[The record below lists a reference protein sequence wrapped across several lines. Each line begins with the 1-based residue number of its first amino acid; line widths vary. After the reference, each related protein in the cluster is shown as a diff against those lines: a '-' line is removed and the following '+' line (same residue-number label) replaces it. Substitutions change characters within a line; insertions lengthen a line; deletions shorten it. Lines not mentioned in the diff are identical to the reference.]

1 VCGRYALNIS
11 GEDLALEFAAG
22 VKDAAFTP
30 SNWNISPTTVIPF
43 INADDEK
50 GEIRNVNTASWGLI
64 PSWAKD
70 ANRASNAINA
80 RVESI
85 SEKPTFKSAF
95 ISRRCL
101 IPVTGYY
108 EWATEL
114 GKYKP
119 KQPFYISH
127 KNKSSLAI
135 AGLYENWINPESK
148 QSVQSAAI
156 ITREAVGILA
166 PIHHRMPVILPKD
179 LWSTWLSSKS
189 LLPNEIDD
197 YLNMI
202 DIKEA
207 DKDLIFWPVSDDVN
221 NARNTGADLAK
232 EIALGESGTL
242 F

>member
-1 VCGRYALNIS
+1 MCGRYALNIS

-70 ANRASNAINA
+70 ASRASNAINA

-95 ISRRCL
+95 KSRRCL

-202 DIKEA
+202 DINEA

-221 NARNTGADLAK
+221 NARNSGADLAK

>member
-22 VKDAAFTP
+22 IKDAAFTP
-30 SNWNISPTTVIPF
+30 SNWNISPTTLIPF
-43 INADDEK
+43 INSEDESGDK
-50 GEIRNVNTASWGLI
+50 RSINTASWGLI

-70 ANRASNAINA
+70 ASRASNAINA

-95 ISRRCL
+95 KSRRCL

-119 KQPFYISH
+119 KQPFYISN
-127 KNKSSLAI
+127 KDKSSIAI
-135 AGLYENWINPESK
+135 AGIYEEWINPQTS
-148 QSVQSAAI
+148 SPITTAAI
-156 ITREAVGILA
+156 ITREVVGILK
-166 PIHHRMPVILPKD
+166 PIHHRMPVILPKS
-179 LWSTWLSSKS
+179 LWSTWLSNKS
-189 LLPNEIDD
+189 LSPDEISD
-197 YLNMI
+197 YLKMI
-202 DIKEA
+202 DIKQA
-207 DKDLIFWPVSDDVN
+207 DAGLTFWPVSDEVN
-221 NARNTGADLAK
+221 NARNTGQALAAQI
-232 EIALGESGTL
+232 ELPPSGTL

>member
-22 VKDAAFTP
+22 IKDADYTP

-50 GEIRNVNTASWGLI
+50 GEIRGVSTASWGLI

-70 ANRASNAINA
+70 ASRAANAINA

-95 ISRRCL
+95 KSRRCL

-135 AGLYENWINPESK
+135 AGIYESWINPASK
-148 QSVQSAAI
+148 SSLITAAI
-156 ITREAVGILA
+156 ITREAVGMLA

-179 LWSTWLSSKS
+179 LWSTWLSSNS

-221 NARNTGADLAK
+221 NARNSGADLSK

>member
-1 VCGRYALNIS
+1 MCGRYALNIS
-11 GEDLALEFAAG
+11 GDDLALEFAAG
-22 VKDAAFTP
+22 IKDATFSA
-30 SNWNISPTTVIPF
+30 SNWNISPTTAVPF

-70 ANRASNAINA
+70 ASRASNAINA

-95 ISRRCL
+95 KSRRCL

-135 AGLYENWINPESK
+135 AGLYESWINPESK

-166 PIHHRMPVILPKD
+166 PIHHRMPIILPKD
-179 LWSTWLSSKS
+179 LWSTWLSSNS

-207 DKDLIFWPVSDDVN
+207 DQDLIFWPVSDDVN

>member
-11 GEDLALEFAAG
+11 GEDLAIEFAAG

-70 ANRASNAINA
+70 ASRASNAINA

-95 ISRRCL
+95 KSRRCL

-135 AGLYENWINPESK
+135 AGIYESWINPESK
-148 QSVQSAAI
+148 VSVQSAAI

-166 PIHHRMPVILPKD
+166 LIHHRMPVILPKD
-179 LWSTWLSSKS
+179 LWSSWLSSKS

>member
-1 VCGRYALNIS
+1 MCGRYALNIS
-11 GEDLALEFAAG
+11 GEDLAIEFAAG
-22 VKDAAFTP
+22 VKDAGYTP

-43 INADDEK
+43 ISSNDEK
-50 GEIRNVNTASWGLI
+50 GIERSIQTARWGLI

-70 ANRASNAINA
+70 ASRQANAINA

-85 SEKPTFKSAF
+85 AEKPTFKSAF
-95 ISRRCL
+95 KSRRCL
-101 IPVTGYY
+101 VPVTGYY

-127 KNKSSLAI
+127 KDKQSLAI
-135 AGLYENWINPESK
+135 AGLYESWINPATNSPITT
-148 QSVQSAAI
+148 AAI
-156 ITREAVGILA
+156 ITREAAGIVA

-179 LWSTWLSSKS
+179 LWSTWLSNKS
-189 LLPNEIDD
+189 LTPDEIEH

-202 DIKEA
+202 NLKQTDEQ
-207 DKDLIFWPVSDDVN
+207 LTFWPVSDEVN
-221 NARNTGADLAK
+221 NARNIGAQLAQ
-232 EIALGESGTL
+232 EIALPESGTL

>member
-1 VCGRYALNIS
+1 MCGRYALNIS

-70 ANRASNAINA
+70 ASRASNAINA

-95 ISRRCL
+95 KSRRCL

-179 LWSTWLSSKS
+179 LWPTWLSSKS

-221 NARNTGADLAK
+221 NARNIGADLAK

>member
-1 VCGRYALNIS
+1 MCGRYALNIS

-22 VKDAAFTP
+22 IKDAAITA

-43 INADDEK
+43 IYGQNESGDK
-50 GEIRNVNTASWGLI
+50 RSINTASWGLI
-64 PSWAKD
+64 PAWAKD
-70 ANRASNAINA
+70 ASRASNAINA

-95 ISRRCL
+95 KSRRCL

-127 KNKSSLAI
+127 KNKQSLAV
-135 AGLYENWINPESK
+135 AGIYESWINPESR
-148 QSVQSAAI
+148 QALTTAAI
-156 ITREAVGILA
+156 ITREVVGILA

-179 LWSTWLSSKS
+179 LWSTWLSNKS
-189 LLPNEIDD
+189 LTPGEIND

-207 DKDLIFWPVSDDVN
+207 DKDLVFWPVADDVN
-221 NARNTGADLAK
+221 NARNTGPTLAQ
-232 EIALGESGTL
+232 EIAVGESGTL

>member
-1 VCGRYALNIS
+1 MCGRYALNIS

-70 ANRASNAINA
+70 ASRASNAINA

-85 SEKPTFKSAF
+85 SGKPTFKSAF
-95 ISRRCL
+95 KSRRCL

-127 KNKSSLAI
+127 KNKHSLAI
-135 AGLYENWINPESK
+135 AGIYESWVNPVSK
-148 QSVQSAAI
+148 SSLTTAAI

-166 PIHHRMPVILPKD
+166 PIHHRMPIILPKD
-179 LWSTWLSSKS
+179 LWSTWLSSKP

-202 DIKEA
+202 NIKNA
-207 DKDLIFWPVSDDVN
+207 DQDLIFWPVSDDVN

>member
-1 VCGRYALNIS
+1 MCGRYALNIS
-11 GEDLALEFAAG
+11 GEDLAIEFAAG
-22 VKDAAFTP
+22 IKDAAFTP

-43 INADDEK
+43 INSEDESGDK
-50 GEIRNVNTASWGLI
+50 RSINTASWGLI
-64 PSWAKD
+64 PAWAKD
-70 ANRASNAINA
+70 ASRASNAINA

-95 ISRRCL
+95 KSRRCL

-135 AGLYENWINPESK
+135 AGIYESWINPESK

-189 LLPNEIDD
+189 LSPNEIDD

-207 DKDLIFWPVSDDVN
+207 DKDLIFWPVSDNVN
-221 NARNTGADLAK
+221 NARNSGADLAK
-232 EIALGESGTL
+232 EIALVESGTL

>member
-1 VCGRYALNIS
+1 MCGRYALNIS

-70 ANRASNAINA
+70 ASRASNAINA

-95 ISRRCL
+95 KSRRCL

-127 KNKSSLAI
+127 KNKHSLAV
-135 AGLYENWINPESK
+135 AGIYESWINPESK

-156 ITREAVGILA
+156 ITREVVGILT

>member
-1 VCGRYALNIS
+1 MCGRYALNIS

-70 ANRASNAINA
+70 ASRASNAINA

-179 LWSTWLSSKS
+179 LWSTWLSSKP

>member
-1 VCGRYALNIS
+1 MCGRYALNIS

-70 ANRASNAINA
+70 AGRASNAINA

-95 ISRRCL
+95 KSRRCL

-135 AGLYENWINPESK
+135 AGIYESWINPESK

-166 PIHHRMPVILPKD
+166 PIHHRMPIILPKD
-179 LWSTWLSSKS
+179 LWSTWLSSKP
-189 LLPNEIDD
+189 LLPNEIND

-202 DIKEA
+202 NIKNA
-207 DKDLIFWPVSDDVN
+207 DQDLIFWPVSDDVN

>member
-1 VCGRYALNIS
+1 MCGRYALNIS
-11 GEDLALEFAAG
+11 GDDLAIEFAAG

-43 INADDEK
+43 ISSDDEK
-50 GEIRNVNTASWGLI
+50 GIERSIQTARWGLI

-70 ANRASNAINA
+70 ASRQANAINA

-85 SEKPTFKSAF
+85 AEKPTFKSAF
-95 ISRRCL
+95 KSRRCL

-127 KNKSSLAI
+127 KDKQSLAI
-135 AGLYENWINPESK
+135 AGLYETWINPATNSPITT
-148 QSVQSAAI
+148 AAI
-156 ITREAVGILA
+156 ITREAAGIVA
-166 PIHHRMPVILPKD
+166 PIHHRMPVILPTD
-179 LWSTWLSSKS
+179 LWSAWLSNKS
-189 LLPNEIDD
+189 LTPDETEH

-202 DIKEA
+202 NLNQPDEA
-207 DKDLIFWPVSDDVN
+207 LTFWPVSDEVN
-221 NARNTGADLAK
+221 NARNAGAQLAQ
-232 EIALGESGTL
+232 EIALPESGTL

>member
-11 GEDLALEFAAG
+11 GEDLAIEFAAG

-95 ISRRCL
+95 KSRRCL

-135 AGLYENWINPESK
+135 AGIYESWINPESK
-148 QSVQSAAI
+148 VSVQSAAI

-166 PIHHRMPVILPKD
+166 LIHHRMPVILPKD
-179 LWSTWLSSKS
+179 LWSSWLSSKS

>member
-95 ISRRCL
+95 KSRRCL

-189 LLPNEIDD
+189 LSPNEIDD
-197 YLNMI
+197 YFNMI
-202 DIKEA
+202 DIKNA

-221 NARNTGADLAK
+221 NVRNTGADLAK

>member
-1 VCGRYALNIS
+1 MCGRYALNIS

-70 ANRASNAINA
+70 ASRASNAINA

-135 AGLYENWINPESK
+135 AGLYENWINPVSK

>member
-1 VCGRYALNIS
+1 MCGRYALNIS
-11 GEDLALEFAAG
+11 GEELAIEFAAG

-43 INADDEK
+43 ISSDDEQ
-50 GEIRNVNTASWGLI
+50 GIERSIQTARWGLI
-64 PSWAKD
+64 PTWAKD
-70 ANRASNAINA
+70 ASRQANAINA

-85 SEKPTFKSAF
+85 AEKPTFKSAF
-95 ISRRCL
+95 KSRRCL
-101 IPVTGYY
+101 VPVTGYY

-127 KNKSSLAI
+127 KDKQTLAI
-135 AGLYENWINPESK
+135 AGLYESWINPATNSPITT
-148 QSVQSAAI
+148 AAI
-156 ITREAVGILA
+156 ITREAAGIVA

-179 LWSTWLSSKS
+179 LWSAWLSNKS
-189 LLPNEIDD
+189 LTPDEIEH

-202 DIKEA
+202 NLNQPDEA
-207 DKDLIFWPVSDDVN
+207 LTFWPVSDEVN
-221 NARNTGADLAK
+221 NARNAGAQLAQ
-232 EIALGESGTL
+232 EIALPESGTL

>member
-1 VCGRYALNIS
+1 MCGRYALNIS
-11 GEDLALEFAAG
+11 GEDLAIEFAAG

-43 INADDEK
+43 ISSDDEK
-50 GEIRNVNTASWGLI
+50 GIERSIQTARWGLI

-70 ANRASNAINA
+70 ASRQANAINA

-85 SEKPTFKSAF
+85 AEKPTFKSAF
-95 ISRRCL
+95 KSRRCL
-101 IPVTGYY
+101 VPVTGYY

-127 KNKSSLAI
+127 KDKHSLAI
-135 AGLYENWINPESK
+135 AGLYETWINPATNSPITT
-148 QSVQSAAI
+148 AAI
-156 ITREAVGILA
+156 ITREAAGIVA
-166 PIHHRMPVILPKD
+166 PIHHRMPVVLPKD
-179 LWSTWLSSKS
+179 LWSAWLSNKS
-189 LLPNEIDD
+189 LTPDETEH

-202 DIKEA
+202 NLNQPDEA
-207 DKDLIFWPVSDDVN
+207 LTFWPVSDEVN
-221 NARNTGADLAK
+221 NARNAGAQLAQ
-232 EIALGESGTL
+232 EIALPESGTL